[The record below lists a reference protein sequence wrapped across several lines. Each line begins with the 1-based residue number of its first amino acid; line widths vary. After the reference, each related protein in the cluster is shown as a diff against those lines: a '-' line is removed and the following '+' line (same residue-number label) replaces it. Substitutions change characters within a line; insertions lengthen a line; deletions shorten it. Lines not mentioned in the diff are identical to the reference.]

1 MSKTV
6 NLGGDRIGSGN
17 KMQEELHDF
26 YRSNHNLNAGRFTT
40 MAPGVLYPVYVLPA
54 MPDDSFDFD
63 ISAFM
68 RTVPTKG
75 PLYGSFKLQ
84 VDFFAAPIRL
94 YQGILH
100 NNPTRI
106 GLQMQHVKLPML
118 EYKTLWDSEEV
129 AQQIANGTFFDSQTS
144 PSSLLRYC
152 GFAGAGRGINTS
164 EIGPYMLTRKINAV
178 PMLAYYD
185 IFKNYYANKQEE
197 NAFVISPIKIE
208 EENPVTIEEAYAS
221 GGLDGQGVFNSSSS
235 YITIQFSGIASDS
248 TVYLHL
254 EGKNFTNNSNQVFDK
269 VEFSVS
275 GQWKTVKQASIDQEL
290 YINGISNNE
299 LIIAFKD
306 ASEQNVNNYLFR
318 YPNPTANYV
327 RGISLQKFPLENI
340 DKMRETLLGMNRLG
354 QQYVISEN
362 DNFPYKLLA
371 MTDQNDKSLNIYP
384 LNGLCVKTYQSD
396 MFNNWLDTEMIDG
409 ENGINA
415 ITAIDTSGGSFTI
428 DDLNLANKVYKMLNR
443 IAISGGTYQDWL
455 EAVYSEN
462 VIQQNEIPM
471 YLGGM
476 SAEVVFDEVI
486 STAASGNEEL
496 GTLAG
501 RGNLAGEKGGKIV
514 YKPKEP
520 MFIIGMVSITPR
532 ITYSQGNAF
541 YMTEYDSV
549 DDMHKPS
556 LDGIG
561 FQDLLVEKMTF
572 NGTVINEQGSII
584 FRQSAGKQT
593 AWIDYQTDVD
603 KCFGDFAQTEG
614 KAFMVLNRLYDCNE
628 RGEPTDITTYI
639 DPEKYNY
646 VFANT
651 ELESQNFWAFFKINN
666 QARRLM
672 AASQIPNL

>member
-1 MSKTV
+1 MSKKTT
-6 NLGGDRIGSGN
+6 LGGDRIGSGS
-17 KMQEELHDF
+17 KIQEEMHDF

-40 MAPGVLYPVYVLPA
+40 MAPGVLYPIYCLPA
-54 MPDDSFDFD
+54 MPDDAFEFD
-63 ISAFM
+63 INAFM
-68 RTVPTKG
+68 RTVPTRG

-84 VDFFAAPIRL
+84 VDFFACPVRL

-106 GLQMQHVKLPML
+106 GLKMQQVKLPML
-118 EYKTLWDSEEV
+118 QYKTLWDSEEA
-129 AQQIANGTFFDSQTS
+129 AQQIADGTFFDSQTS

-152 GFAGAGRGINTS
+152 GLAGAGRGMDTS
-164 EIGPYMLTRKINAV
+164 QVGPYMLKRKINAV

-197 NAFVISPIKIE
+197 NAFVISPVKNQS
-208 EENPVTIEEAYAS
+208 ENALIITSVTVS
-221 GGLDGQGVFNSSSS
+221 GGLSGTIEPRDEGN
-235 YITIQFSGIASDS
+235 YIYYQVGGIASDAEVRIVFNGVNFGENGEQILN
-248 TVYLHL
+248 TL
-254 EGKNFTNNSNQVFDK
+254 EVA
-269 VEFSVS
+269 ES
-275 GQWKTVKQASIDQEL
+275 GQWLKINNSSLNIPLATNNKLEL
-290 YINGISNNE
+290 KVE
-299 LIIAFKD
+299 D
-306 ASEQNVNNYLFR
+306 ASTENVNSYTFR
-318 YPNPTANYV
+318 FPNPAANYV
-327 RGISLQKFPLENI
+327 RGISLQKFPLQNI
-340 DKMRETLLGMNRLG
+340 DDMREKLLGINKLG
-354 QQYVISEN
+354 QQYIITEE
-362 DNFPYKLLA
+362 DEFPYKLLA

-396 MFNNWLDTEMIDG
+396 MFNNWLDTEFIDG

-415 ITAIDTSGGSFTI
+415 ITAVDTSGGSFTI
-428 DDLNLANKVYKMLNR
+428 DDLNIANKVYKMLNR
-443 IAISGGTYQDWL
+443 IAISGGSYQDWL

-486 STAASGNEEL
+486 STAASGDEEL

-501 RGNLAGEKGGKIV
+501 RGNLAGEKGGKVV

-520 MFIIGMVSITPR
+520 MFIIGMVSLTPR
-532 ITYSQGNAF
+532 LTYSQGNAF

-572 NGTVINEQGSII
+572 NGTLIGPNSTTLLRE
-584 FRQSAGKQT
+584 SAGKQT

-603 KCFGDFAQTEG
+603 RCFGDFAMTEG
-614 KAFMVLNRLYDCNE
+614 KAFMVLNRLFDCNSK
-628 RGEPTDITTYI
+628 GEPTDITTYI

-651 ELESQNFWAFFKINN
+651 ELEAQNFWAFIKINN
-666 QARRLM
+666 KARRLM
-672 AASQIPNL
+672 SASQIPNL

>member
-1 MSKTV
+1 MSKKVT
-6 NLGGDRIGSGN
+6 LGGDRIGSGS
-17 KMQEELHDF
+17 KIQEEMHDF

-40 MAPGVLYPVYVLPA
+40 MAPGVLYPLYCLPA
-54 MPDDSFDFD
+54 MPDDAFEFD

-106 GLQMQHVKLPML
+106 GLKMQQVKLPML
-118 EYKTLWDSEEV
+118 QYQTLWDSEE
-129 AQQIANGTFFDSQTS
+129 ATQQIEDGTFFDSQTS

-152 GFAGAGRGINTS
+152 GFAGAGRGIDTT
-164 EIGPYMLTRKINAV
+164 EMGTYMLKRKINAV

-197 NAFVISPIKIE
+197 NAFVISPIKA
-208 EENPVTIEEAYAS
+208 EENNTLKITQAYS
-221 GGLDGQGVFNSSSS
+221 TGGLSGDATQIDNLN
-235 YITIQFSGIASDS
+235 YINLEFVGIASDANV
-248 TVYLHL
+248 TFTFKGNNFL
-254 EGKNFTNNSNQVFDK
+254 ENTAQIREKL
-269 VEFSVS
+269 ELAIS
-275 GQWKTVKQASIDQEL
+275 GEWIKIKDLPTETYQ
-290 YINGISNNE
+290 
-299 LIIAFKD
+299 IIAFD
-306 ASEQNVNNYLFR
+306 PDRISITANNASTEHVNNYNFR
-318 YPNPTANYV
+318 YPNPAHNFV

-340 DKMRETLLGMNRLG
+340 DNMREKLLGINKLG
-354 QQYVISEN
+354 MQYVITEE
-362 DNFPYKLLA
+362 DEFPYKLLA

-396 MFNNWLDTEMIDG
+396 MFNNWLDTEFIDG

-415 ITAIDTSGGSFTI
+415 ITAVDTSGGSFTI
-428 DDLNLANKVYKMLNR
+428 DDLNIANKVYKMLNR

-486 STAASGNEEL
+486 STAASGDEEL
-496 GTLAG
+496 GSLAG

-520 MFIIGMVSITPR
+520 MFIIGMVSLTPR
-532 ITYSQGNAF
+532 IIYSQGNAF
-541 YMTEYDSV
+541 YMTEYDSI

-561 FQDLLVEKMTF
+561 FQDLLIEKMTF
-572 NGTVINEQGSII
+572 NGTLIGPDGNVLLRE
-584 FRQSAGKQT
+584 SAGKQT
-593 AWIDYQTDVD
+593 AWLDYQTDVD
-603 KCFGDFAQTEG
+603 KCFGDFAMTDG
-614 KAFMVLNRLYDCNE
+614 KAFMVLNRLYDCNDK
-628 RGEPTDITTYI
+628 GEPTDITTYV

-651 ELESQNFWAFFKINN
+651 ELEAQNFWAFVKINN
-666 QARRLM
+666 KARRLM
-672 AASQIPNL
+672 SASQIPNL

>member
-1 MSKTV
+1 MSKKV
-6 NLGGDRIGSGN
+6 NLGGDRIGSGS
-17 KMQEELHDF
+17 KMQEEMHDF

-40 MAPGVLYPVYVLPA
+40 MAPGVLYPIYCLPA
-54 MPDDSFDFD
+54 MPDDAFEFD
-63 ISAFM
+63 INAFM
-68 RTVPTKG
+68 RTVPTRG

-84 VDFFAAPIRL
+84 VDFFACPVRL

-106 GLQMQHVKLPML
+106 GLKMQQVKLPRL
-118 EYKTLWDSEEV
+118 QYSTLWDSEEA
-129 AQQIANGTFFDSQTS
+129 AQQIADGTFFDSQTS

-152 GFAGAGRGINTS
+152 GFAGAGRGEDTT
-164 EIGPYMLTRKINAV
+164 ETGPYFLMRKINAV

-197 NAFVISPIKIE
+197 NAFVISPIR
-208 EENPVTIEEAYAS
+208 TIEDDVLEITEAYS
-221 GGLDGQGVFNSSSS
+221 TGGLSGDAIKTEQGQ
-235 YITIQFSGIASDS
+235 YITFQFGGIASDS
-248 TVYLHL
+248 TVTVNFKGLNFGENGSEILGKLQYSDSGTWISLGEANTEDIL
-254 EGKNFTNNSNQVFDK
+254 EITEITNTKLSMNI
-269 VEFSVS
+269 FS
-275 GQWKTVKQASIDQEL
+275 AST
-290 YINGISNNE
+290 
-299 LIIAFKD
+299 
-306 ASEQNVNNYLFR
+306 QNVNSFLFR
-318 YPNPTANYV
+318 YPNPAGDYV
-327 RGISLQKFPLENI
+327 RGISLQKFPLQNI
-340 DKMRETLLGMNRLG
+340 DDMREKLLAVNKIG
-354 QQYVISEN
+354 QRYVITQE
-362 DNFPYKLLA
+362 DEFPYKLLA
-371 MTDQNDKSLNIYP
+371 MRDQNEKSLNIYP

-396 MFNNWLDTEMIDG
+396 MFNNWLDTEFIDG

-415 ITAIDTSGGSFTI
+415 ITAVDTSNGSFTI
-428 DDLNLANKVYKMLNR
+428 DDLNIANKVYKMLNR
-443 IAISGGTYQDWL
+443 IAISGGSYQDWL

-486 STAASGNEEL
+486 STAASGDEEL

-520 MFIIGMVSITPR
+520 MFIIGIVSLTPR
-532 ITYSQGNAF
+532 LTYSQGNAF

-572 NGTVINEQGSII
+572 NGTVIGPNERIVMKE
-584 FRQSAGKQT
+584 SAGKQT

-603 KCFGDFAQTEG
+603 RCYGDFASTEG
-614 KAFMVLNRLYDCNE
+614 KAFMVLNRLYDCNSK
-628 RGEPTDITTYI
+628 GEPTDITTYI

-651 ELESQNFWAFFKINN
+651 ELEAQNFWAFVKINN

-672 AASQIPNL
+672 SASQIPNL

>member
-1 MSKTV
+1 MSKKV
-6 NLGGDRIGSGN
+6 NLGGDRVGSGN
-17 KMQEELHDF
+17 KMQEELNSF

-40 MAPGVLYPVYVLPA
+40 MAPGVLYPIYCLPA

-106 GLQMQHVKLPML
+106 GLKMQQVKLPML
-118 EYKTLWDSEEV
+118 QYQTLWNKDEA
-129 AQQIANGTFFDSQTS
+129 AQQIAEGTFFNSQTS

-152 GFAGAGRGINTS
+152 GFTGAGRGRSDAN
-164 EIGPYMLTRKINAV
+164 PYMLMRKINAV

-197 NAFVISPIKIE
+197 NAFVISPIPNIE
-208 EENPVTIEEAYAS
+208 ENALTITKVYSTEGLSGNAIKGQQGAYTTYQITGVANDNYIRIS
-221 GGLDGQGVFNSSSS
+221 FEGNNFESNDDQILDKLE
-235 YITIQFSGIASDS
+235 IAI
-248 TVYLHL
+248 
-254 EGKNFTNNSNQVFDK
+254 
-269 VEFSVS
+269 S
-275 GQWKTVKQASIDQEL
+275 GQWYSIREATGEMLESVEL
-290 YINGISNNE
+290 THSNTNLE
-299 LIIAFKD
+299 LVFSD
-306 ASEQNVNNYLFR
+306 ASTENVNNYLFR
-318 YPNPTANYV
+318 YPTPNSNYV
-327 RGISLQKFPLENI
+327 RGISLQKFPLQNI
-340 DKMRETLLGMNRLG
+340 DDMREKLLSINKLG
-354 QQYVISEN
+354 QQYVITEEEE
-362 DNFPYKLLA
+362 FPYKLLA

-396 MFNNWLDTEMIDG
+396 MFNNWLDTEFIDG

-428 DDLNLANKVYKMLNR
+428 DDLNIANKVYKMLNR

-486 STAASGNEEL
+486 STAASGEEEL
-496 GTLAG
+496 GSLAG

-520 MFIIGMVSITPR
+520 MFIIGIVSLTPR
-532 ITYSQGNAF
+532 IIYSQGNAF
-541 YMTEYDSV
+541 YMTEYDSI

-572 NGTVINEQGSII
+572 NGTVIGTEGNILMRE
-584 FRQSAGKQT
+584 SAGKQT

-603 KCFGDFAQTEG
+603 KCFGDFAQTDG

-628 RGEPTDITTYI
+628 NGEPTDITTYI

-651 ELESQNFWAFFKINN
+651 ELEAQNFWAFIKINN
-666 QARRLM
+666 KARRLM

>member
-6 NLGGDRIGSGN
+6 NLGGDRIGSGG
-17 KMQEELHDF
+17 KMQEELNNF

-40 MAPGVLYPVYVLPA
+40 MAPGVLYPIYCLPA
-54 MPDDSFDFD
+54 MPDDAFEFD
-63 ISAFM
+63 INAFM

-84 VDFFAAPIRL
+84 VDFFACPIRL

-106 GLQMQHVKLPML
+106 GLKMQQVKLPRL
-118 EYKTLWDSEEV
+118 QYSTLWDSNEAE
-129 AQQIANGTFFDSQTS
+129 QQIKDGTFFDSQTS

-152 GFAGAGRGINTS
+152 GFAGAGRGMDTS
-164 EIGPYMLTRKINAV
+164 DTGPYMLQRKVNAV

-197 NAFVISPIKIE
+197 NAFVISPIRSAE
-208 EENPVTIEEAYAS
+208 EEAMTITEAYS
-221 GGLDGQGVFNSSSS
+221 TGGLSGNATITENGN
-235 YITIQFSGIASDS
+235 YIYMQFAGIASDAEVVFHFKGTNFS
-248 TVYLHL
+248 QNNEQIFTLL
-254 EGKNFTNNSNQVFDK
+254 EYSNSG
-269 VEFSVS
+269 E
-275 GQWKTVKQASIDQEL
+275 WESIDNASGFDSS
-290 YINGISNNE
+290 YINGDTN
-299 LIIAFKD
+299 FKITTKE
-306 ASEQNVNNYLFR
+306 ASTENVNNWLFR
-318 YPNPTANYV
+318 YPNPANNYV
-327 RGISLQKFPLENI
+327 RGISLQKFPLQNI
-340 DKMRETLLGMNRLG
+340 DDMREKLLGINKLG
-354 QQYVISEN
+354 QQYVITEE
-362 DNFPYKLLA
+362 DDFPYKLLA

-396 MFNNWLDTEMIDG
+396 MFNNWLDTEFIDG

-415 ITAIDTSGGSFTI
+415 ITAVDTSGGSFTI
-428 DDLNLANKVYKMLNR
+428 DDLNMANKVYKMLNR
-443 IAISGGTYQDWL
+443 IAISGGSYQDWL

-486 STAASGNEEL
+486 STAASGDEEL

-520 MFIIGMVSITPR
+520 MFIMGMISLTPR
-532 ITYSQGNAF
+532 LTYSQGNAF

-572 NGTVINEQGSII
+572 NGTLIGPNGTTLLRE
-584 FRQSAGKQT
+584 SAGKQT

-603 KCFGDFAQTEG
+603 RCFGDFASTEG
-614 KAFMVLNRLYDCNE
+614 KAFMVLNRLYDCNSKA
-628 RGEPTDITTYI
+628 EPTDITTYI

-651 ELESQNFWAFFKINN
+651 ELEAQNFWAFVKINN

-672 AASQIPNL
+672 SASQIPNL

>member
-1 MSKTV
+1 
-6 NLGGDRIGSGN
+6 
-17 KMQEELHDF
+17 
-26 YRSNHNLNAGRFTT
+26 
-40 MAPGVLYPVYVLPA
+40 
-54 MPDDSFDFD
+54 
-63 ISAFM
+63 
-68 RTVPTKG
+68 
-75 PLYGSFKLQ
+75 
-84 VDFFAAPIRL
+84 
-94 YQGILH
+94 
-100 NNPTRI
+100 
-106 GLQMQHVKLPML
+106 
-118 EYKTLWDSEEV
+118 
-129 AQQIANGTFFDSQTS
+129 
-144 PSSLLRYC
+144 
-152 GFAGAGRGINTS
+152 
-164 EIGPYMLTRKINAV
+164 
-178 PMLAYYD
+178 
-185 IFKNYYANKQEE
+185 
-197 NAFVISPIKIE
+197 
-208 EENPVTIEEAYAS
+208 
-221 GGLDGQGVFNSSSS
+221 
-235 YITIQFSGIASDS
+235 
-248 TVYLHL
+248 
-254 EGKNFTNNSNQVFDK
+254 
-269 VEFSVS
+269 
-275 GQWKTVKQASIDQEL
+275 
-290 YINGISNNE
+290 
-299 LIIAFKD
+299 
-306 ASEQNVNNYLFR
+306 
-318 YPNPTANYV
+318 
-327 RGISLQKFPLENI
+327 
-340 DKMRETLLGMNRLG
+340 
-354 QQYVISEN
+354 
-362 DNFPYKLLA
+362 
-371 MTDQNDKSLNIYP
+371 
-384 LNGLCVKTYQSD
+384 
-396 MFNNWLDTEMIDG
+396 MFNNWLDTEFIDG

-428 DDLNLANKVYKMLNR
+428 DDLNIANKVYKMLNR

-520 MFIIGMVSITPR
+520 MFIIGMASITPR

-541 YMTEYDSV
+541 YMTEYDSI

-572 NGTVINEQGSII
+572 NGTLIGPSGTILLRE
-584 FRQSAGKQT
+584 SAGKQT

-603 KCFGDFAQTEG
+603 KCYGDFAQTDG

-628 RGEPTDITTYI
+628 AGEPTDITTYI

-651 ELESQNFWAFFKINN
+651 ELEAQNFWAFFKINN